1 MTNLIT
7 TKLRGLC
14 SLMAI
19 AAMILMSAC
28 NNVKSDPETETKLDG
43 YWITSKT
50 ENGEGDV
57 PVTVASL
64 TSFNSATHE
73 FTEECNISS
82 GYSGMYKIATVSC
95 RGQWIAS
102 KEKIKF
108 EYDKDSFMFD
118 FSDSRLDSGEQ
129 AEFKLEML
137 EEIKKEGYTETYSL
151 IEYSDDSLVLKDED
165 GVMMAYTKVPE
176 KDMAIYGTWATEDN
190 HQIIKFNL
198 LSHTFKFSNVN
209 ESCTTSIEG
218 RWSATRNNVEVDY
231 DKSTCKM
238 ELSDDADDFV
248 RYLAPKIIDNMIAYC
263 PSHERGKITY
273 PTDSLGS
280 ITLTIERIDFHKVQ

>member
-14 SLMAI
+14 SLMTI
-19 AAMILMSAC
+19 AAIILMSGC
-28 NNVKSDPETETKLDG
+28 NNVKSNPEIEAKLDG
-43 YWITSKT
+43 YWITSTT
-50 ENGEGDV
+50 ENGEGDI
-57 PVTVASL
+57 PFTVTSL

-73 FTEECNISS
+73 FTEEVNISG
-82 GYSGMYKIATVSC
+82 GYSGRYTLATVTC

-102 KEKIKF
+102 KDKIKF
-108 EYDKDSFMFD
+108 EFDKESFKFD
-118 FSDSRLDSGEQ
+118 FSDSNLDLGEQ
-129 AEFKLEML
+129 AEFRLEML
-137 EEIKKEGYTETYSL
+137 EEFKKEGYTETYSL
-151 IEYSDDSLVLKDED
+151 IEYSDDSLLLKDED
-165 GVMMAYTKVPE
+165 DVTVYMRVPE
-176 KDMAIYGTWATEDN
+176 EDMAIYGTWATEDN

-273 PTDSLGS
+273 PTDSFGS